1 MSKCAAKR
9 KRWGDKVDAV
19 FSKMGD
25 ALSRADEKLTDKVN
39 GMQSKIRFGN
49 LFAVHDG
56 EKVFSEWIR
65 EFRIQQRDIHDKA
78 IQTQKFLSSLAE
90 KDSQILVR
98 ALNGDIDPKTLKGGM
113 ARMYD
118 SFRSLIDENA
128 RELVNLGVLK
138 EENAIKDYLKR
149 YYKDY
154 IDGSGSA
161 KMYFD
166 KRFKE
171 RKNMSLDERLA
182 KGMIEDASFVI
193 PKTIM
198 EQKMQMLKAR
208 MLQGISQRFGIDE
221 AREGYVRVPD
231 DTIGG
236 GVYRY
241 GALAGKFI
249 PEEIMGQIKGAAF
262 VKESM
267 GVLETYI
274 YPIVDHIKVNVTVK
288 NPATHFYNVASNF
301 LMSYIH
307 GDMRALGRVL
317 LMSQNDKGTF
327 NALVNEANKYG
338 LNTLLNDMEG
348 SLATSPDGKP
358 NIMLTIM
365 KNLYAT
371 ADSKTGQAMR
381 SAYEWEDKIFKLA
394 AFEGNMRRMKKELG
408 RDLNEAEKRRAFMEA
423 NAAYV
428 DYDTPLPSIVRTLD
442 KSGVFPFLHYTWKS
456 TPVVARAIAKDP
468 MRFMILQAALIGMG
482 ASAWFNEDDDVIKPE
497 WAADQLNLLGS
508 KEWLNLGNGYFLN
521 AGRLVPGMKIGTL
534 DFQAGFVGGVVKI
547 ATGETPLGFT
557 IGNKDDTKLD
567 TVAKR
572 TAALA
577 ENYAPPLSPI
587 GRYGQRIEKKAMGD
601 GKKNASTGK
610 EMEYSE
616 IMAQPIGVRE
626 FDPKHEAQS
635 KANAIENTYKR
646 KIKNGEDPND
656 AAREYRESVRELKAE
671 ARSQGISLPLGD
683 NPPSANKKG
692 SGFGRVNIVPRLKL

>member
-49 LFAVHDG
+49 LFAVHEG

-65 EFRIQQRDIHDKA
+65 EFRIQQRDIHEKA
-78 IQTQKFLSSLAE
+78 LQTQKLLSSMADE
-90 KDSQILVR
+90 DSRILVR
-98 ALNGDIDPKTLKGGM
+98 ALNGDIDSKTLKGDM
-113 ARMYD
+113 ARMYE
-118 SFRSLIDENA
+118 SFRSMIDENA
-128 RELVNLGVLK
+128 RELVSLGVLK
-138 EENAIKDYLKR
+138 EENAIRDYLKR
-149 YYKDY
+149 YYKDFV
-154 IDGSGSA
+154 DGSGSA

-171 RKNMSLDERLA
+171 RKDMSLDERLA

-198 EQKMQMLKAR
+198 EQKVQMLKAR
-208 MLQGISQRFGIDE
+208 LLQGLSQRFGIDE

-301 LMSYIH
+301 MMSYIH
-307 GDMRALGRVL
+307 GDMRALMRVL
-317 LMSQNDKGTF
+317 LMAKNDKISF
-327 NALVNEANKYG
+327 KALVDEANKYG
-338 LNTLLNDMEG
+338 LNTLLDDMEG
-348 SLATSPDGKP
+348 DLATSPDGKP

-381 SAYEWEDKIFKLA
+381 SAYEWEDKIFKLS

-482 ASAWFNEDDDVIKPE
+482 ASAWFSEDDDIMKPE
-497 WAADQLNLLGS
+497 WAADQINLLGS
-508 KEWLNLGNGYFLN
+508 KEWVNLGNGYFLN

-547 ATGETPLGFT
+547 ATGETPLGFS

-567 TVAKR
+567 TVVKR
-572 TAALA
+572 SAALA

-635 KANAIENTYKR
+635 KANSIENAYKR
-646 KIKNGEDPND
+646 QINNGRDPND
-656 AAREYRESVRELKAE
+656 AAKEYRESVRELKAE
-671 ARSQGISLPLGD
+671 ARSNGISLPLGD
-683 NPPSANKKG
+683 NPPSKKKE

>member
-39 GMQSKIRFGN
+39 GMQSTVRFGN
-49 LFAVHDG
+49 LFAVHEG

-78 IQTQKFLSSLAE
+78 LQTQKLLSSMAE
-90 KDSQILVR
+90 EDSRILVR
-98 ALNGDIDPKTLKGGM
+98 ALNGDIDPKTLKGNMG
-113 ARMYD
+113 RMYE
-118 SFRSLIDENA
+118 SFRSMIDDNA

-138 EENAIKDYLKR
+138 EENAIRDYLKR
-149 YYKDY
+149 YYKDFV
-154 IDGSGSA
+154 DGSGSA

-171 RKNMSLDERLA
+171 RKDLSLDERLA

-208 MLQGISQRFGIDE
+208 LLQGISQRFGIDE

-231 DTIGG
+231 DTVGG

-241 GALAGKFI
+241 GALAGKHI

-267 GVLETYI
+267 GILETYI

-301 LMSYIH
+301 LMSYLH

-317 LMSQNDKGTF
+317 LMAKNDKGSF
-327 NALVNEANKYG
+327 KALIDEANKYG

-348 SLATSPDGKP
+348 DLATSPDGKP

-394 AFEGNMRRMKKELG
+394 AFEGNMRRMKKEIG

-428 DYDTPLPSIVRTLD
+428 DYDTPLPSIVRTVD

-468 MRFMILQAALIGMG
+468 MRFMILQAALMGMG
-482 ASAWFNEDDDVIKPE
+482 ASAWFSEDDDIMKPE
-497 WAADQLNLLGS
+497 WAADQINLLGS
-508 KEWLNLGNGYFLN
+508 KEWVNIGNGHFLN
-521 AGRLVPGMKIGTL
+521 AGRLVPGMKIGML

-547 ATGETPLGFT
+547 ATGETPLGFS
-557 IGNKDDTKLD
+557 IGKKDDTKLD
-567 TVAKR
+567 TIVKR
-572 TAALA
+572 SAALA

-587 GRYGQRIEKKAMGD
+587 GRYGQRVEKKAMGD
-601 GKKNASTGK
+601 GKKNSSTGK

-646 KIKNGEDPND
+646 KIKNGGDPND
-656 AAREYRESVRELKAE
+656 AAIEYRKSARELRKE
-671 ARSQGISLPLGD
+671 AISHGISLPLGD
-683 NPPSANKKG
+683 NLPSKKKD
-692 SGFGRVNIVPRLKL
+692 SGFGRVNIMPRLKL

>member
-49 LFAVHDG
+49 LFAVHEG

-65 EFRIQQRDIHDKA
+65 EFRIQQRDIHEKA
-78 IQTQKFLSSLAE
+78 LQTQKLLSSMADE
-90 KDSQILVR
+90 DSRILVR
-98 ALNGDIDPKTLKGGM
+98 ALNGDIDSKTLKGSM
-113 ARMYD
+113 ARMYE
-118 SFRSLIDENA
+118 SFRSMIDENA
-128 RELVNLGVLK
+128 RELVSLGVLK
-138 EENAIKDYLKR
+138 EENAIRDYLKR
-149 YYKDY
+149 YYKDFV
-154 IDGSGSA
+154 DGSGSA

-171 RKNMSLDERLA
+171 RKDMSLDERLA

-198 EQKMQMLKAR
+198 EQKVQILKAR
-208 MLQGISQRFGIDE
+208 LLQGLSQRFGIDE
-221 AREGYVRVPD
+221 ARDGYVRVPD

-301 LMSYIH
+301 MMSYIH

-317 LMSQNDKGTF
+317 LMAKNDKGSF
-327 NALVNEANKYG
+327 KALVDEANKYG
-338 LNTLLNDMEG
+338 LNTLLDDMEG
-348 SLATSPDGKP
+348 DLATSPDGKP

-371 ADSKTGQAMR
+371 ADSKTGQVMR
-381 SAYEWEDKIFKLA
+381 SAYEWEDKIFKLS
-394 AFEGNMRRMKKELG
+394 AFDGNMRRMKKELG
-408 RDLNEAEKRRAFMEA
+408 RNLNEAEKRRAFMEA

-482 ASAWFNEDDDVIKPE
+482 ASAWFSEEDDIIKPE
-497 WAADQLNLLGS
+497 WAADQINLLGS
-508 KEWLNLGNGYFLN
+508 KEWVNLGNGYFLN

-547 ATGETPLGFT
+547 ATGETPLGFS

-567 TVAKR
+567 TVLKR
-572 TAALA
+572 SAALA

-587 GRYGQRIEKKAMGD
+587 GRYGQRVEKKAMGD

-635 KANAIENTYKR
+635 KANAIDNAYKR
-646 KIKNGEDPND
+646 QIKNGRDPND
-656 AAREYRESVRELKAE
+656 AAKEYRESVHELKAE
-671 ARSQGISLPLGD
+671 ARSNGISLPLGD
-683 NPPSANKKG
+683 NPPSKKKE